1 MRKKTGKFFLLN
13 KKSNNM
19 KEENLLRCQAV
30 PFVRP
35 PLGLETQEPGLWQGE
50 YRQRQG
56 RGEAEHRGV
65 GW

>member
-1 MRKKTGKFFLLN
+1 M
-13 KKSNNM
+13 
-19 KEENLLRCQAV
+19 V

-35 PLGLETQEPGLWQGE
+35 PLGLETQETGLWQGE
-50 YRQRQG
+50 YRHRQG